1 MGGLQRANDQL
12 KKQKILLNTLTF
24 RLIQIISNI
33 ITRKEKI
40 SSRLSVYYNEIVQ
53 FWKIGTKKPEWARGR
68 RSNW

>member
-53 FWKIGTKKPEWARGR
+53 FWKIGTKKPEWTRGR